1 MPSKR
6 DPGKQGR
13 QARNQARRQAGA
25 VRRDYAAAS
34 SQSAAGD
41 AGTGSGTT
49 GSTASTDT
57 ASSTGPVQAASGWMR
72 GRAPRTGVTGGN
84 RPVGWRAALASVL
97 MATVAFGLLVFNQVT
112 VDADDK
118 AIPATELS
126 SDYRV
131 AKFAVVSGLDE
142 PVGEEG
148 PSAAVDEA
156 KAGHDEKANAF
167 VAYWPVSLL
176 FPVPI
181 IIAGLAL
188 WMIHTGRAT
197 GRNLMFCLFGMFFA
211 SILTGVFF
219 LPALVALGVANFQVR
234 RAEAAGLALARADA
248 GDGPAA
254 GGDVIEVDEAELDE
268 AELDE
273 AAPSD
278 GSSNV
283 DNGSAD
289 RRR

>member
-1 MPSKR
+1 
-6 DPGKQGR
+6 
-13 QARNQARRQAGA
+13 

-34 SQSAAGD
+34 SQTPRD
-41 AGTGSGTT
+41 AGTESGTT
-49 GSTASTDT
+49 RSGSTGSTET
-57 ASSTGPVQAASGWMR
+57 ASSSGAQAASGWMR
-72 GRAPRTGVTGGN
+72 GKAPRTGLTGGN

-126 SDYRV
+126 PGYQ
-131 AKFAVVSGLDE
+131 FAQFALGSGLEEAAGDE
-142 PVGEEG
+142 GLPDAT
-148 PSAAVDEA
+148 AAAAEQM
-156 KAGHDEKANAF
+156 KAGPGDEKANAF

-234 RAEAAGLALARADA
+234 RAEAAQVAVARAET

-254 GGDVIEVDEAELDE
+254 GGDVIEVDEAE
-268 AELDE
+268 
-273 AAPSD
+273 PSD
-278 GSSNV
+278 GNSNV